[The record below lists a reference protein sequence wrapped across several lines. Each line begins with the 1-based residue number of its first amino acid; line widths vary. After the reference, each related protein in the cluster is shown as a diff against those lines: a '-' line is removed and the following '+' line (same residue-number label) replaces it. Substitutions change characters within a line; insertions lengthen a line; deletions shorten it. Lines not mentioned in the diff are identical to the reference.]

1 MSILSCVWQPIDWP
15 WIQMVPLQSPPTESP
30 PTPADAGWSRFIS
43 PWCLALTSVFHDR
56 LTFTSKTLLAAS
68 TSVPPSSWISSFQ
81 SDSTFST
88 QGRCWIPPPPTPK
101 QRHFHICS
109 DLNLHVCTS
118 ANMFLSVF
126 KISLLTLHNV
136 LWWSLRKQD
145 CRCFMFKQKCDGA
158 RLQLGLSYA
167 LVPSF
172 PFFNAFNHLS
182 LKWKILK
189 RTIFAMYCKIR
200 FPHDTFFSYF
210 SQPVSLQK

>member
-1 MSILSCVWQPIDWP
+1 MTDWHSHQRRSWPPAPVCHHPAGFPASNPIQPS
-15 WIQMVPLQSPPTESP
+15 VRRVGVESP
-30 PTPADAGWSRFIS
+30 P
-43 PWCLALTSVFHDR
+43 
-56 LTFTSKTLLAAS
+56 
-68 TSVPPSSWISSFQ
+68 Q
-81 SDSTFST
+81 
-88 QGRCWIPPPPTPK
+88 

-200 FPHDTFFSYF
+200 FPHDTFFF
-210 SQPVSLQK
+210 IL